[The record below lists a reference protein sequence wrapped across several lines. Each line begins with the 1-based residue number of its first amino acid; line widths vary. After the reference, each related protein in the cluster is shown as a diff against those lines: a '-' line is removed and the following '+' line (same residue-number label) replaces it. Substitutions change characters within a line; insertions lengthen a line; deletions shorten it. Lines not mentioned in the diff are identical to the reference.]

1 MLRVGEESG
10 ELDSAAL
17 RIAGFYEVRLDRA
30 LTRLTGILG
39 SAIIIMVSGMIA
51 WLIISV
57 ITALLSVN
65 ELLK

>member
-1 MLRVGEESG
+1 M
-10 ELDSAAL
+10 

-30 LTRLTGILG
+30 LTRLTAILG
-39 SAIIIMVSGMIA
+39 PAIIILVSSMIA

-65 ELLK
+65 DLLK

>member
-10 ELDSAAL
+10 ELNSAAV
-17 RIAGFYEVRLDRA
+17 RVAGFYEARLDRS

-39 SAIIIMVSGMIA
+39 PAIIIMVSGLVA

-65 ELLK
+65 DLLL